1 MHIFNM
7 LCSVYQKEED
17 SERHYIE
24 CDQIRENID
33 HSVAL
38 NQVDYENIYSSDIED
53 QIYISKVYDL
63 IFKTSC

>member
-7 LCSVYQKEED
+7 LCRLCQKEED

-33 HSVAL
+33 HSVDL